1 MTWISSHRNKGKHEG
16 HPVVTQ
22 RTRVLAAGTAPP
34 LGAGLIKPPP
44 LLCFQCKDCNINMQK
59 QLQKPSL
66 TKESQRLEM
75 HLEPLVSLT
84 SQEQQ
89 RCSTN
94 DFVHRQA

>member
-1 MTWISSHRNKGKHEG
+1 MTWISRHRSEEKHEG

-22 RTRVLAAGTAPP
+22 RTSVLAAGTAPP

-44 LLCFQCKDCNINMQK
+44 LLCFQCKHCNINMQN

-75 HLEPLVSLT
+75 HLELLVSLT
-84 SQEQQ
+84 SQE
-89 RCSTN
+89 
-94 DFVHRQA
+94 